1 MPIFEKI
8 DMERHRRDINLCKPV
23 SQPDATGYSGVE
35 SDEIRTNPSPFF
47 ADISEEHS
55 TPAKSAPI
63 AIAPRKPAISRD
75 KEV

>member
-35 SDEIRTNPSPFF
+35 PDENRTIPSPLF
-47 ADISEEHS
+47 ADFSEEHS
-55 TPAKSAPI
+55 TPATATIARAPQ
-63 AIAPRKPAISRD
+63 KPAISRD